1 MLQPDS
7 RDRIVKIIMLVQ
19 LFNLAPA
26 PLDGSHAFK
35 KDLSHDPRGLWERW
49 KVTSSAWL
57 LLNLH
62 LCSVCSVDDLCASA
76 LSVTRADEC

>member
-7 RDRIVKIIMLVQ
+7 RDLIVKIIMLVQ

-49 KVTSSAWL
+49 KASSYAWL
-57 LLNLH
+57 LLKRH
-62 LCSVCSVDDLCASA
+62 LSGVRPEKIFASLPH
-76 LSVTRADEC
+76 LSHVLDY

>member
-1 MLQPDS
+1 
-7 RDRIVKIIMLVQ
+7 MLVQ

-49 KVTSSAWL
+49 KVTSYGWL
-57 LLNLH
+57 LLKLH
-62 LCSVCSVDDLCASA
+62 LSSVCSEIIFTSPPH
-76 LSVTRADEC
+76 LSHTLNY

>member
-7 RDRIVKIIMLVQ
+7 RDLIVKIIMLVQ

-26 PLDGSHAFK
+26 PLDGSYAFK

-49 KVTSSAWL
+49 KVSSYAWL
-57 LLNLH
+57 LLKLH
-62 LCSVCSVDDLCASA
+62 LSGVHPEKIFASLPH
-76 LSVTRADEC
+76 LSHTLDY